1 MRRLLSVLMVL
12 SVPMGGCYRYVAARP
27 EAVPAGSEVRLHLS
41 QEAAVR
47 VEPVV
52 GTGLTQVD
60 GTLEQWAS
68 EVVLGVRVPSA
79 MEGIDRGLRNRVVFT
94 PAEVLAVEVRE
105 RDRPRTLLLTAGL
118 TAVGVG
124 AVIAAISG
132 VFGGSSNVDPPVE
145 EDARVPMFRVPVF
158 W

>member
-1 MRRLLSVLMVL
+1 MTRLLLIVFVVL
-12 SVPMGGCYRYVAARP
+12 STGCYRYVAARP

-47 VEPVV
+47 VEPVI

-60 GTLEQWAS
+60 GQLEQWAT
-68 EVVLGVRVPSA
+68 EVVLGVRVPTV
-79 MEGIDRGLRNRVVFT
+79 EGGVDRGLRNRVVFA
-94 PAEVLAVEVRE
+94 PAEVLAIEVRE
-105 RDRPRTLLLTAGL
+105 RDRAKTYMLTAGL

-145 EDARVPMFRVPVF
+145 EDSRVPVFRVPVF